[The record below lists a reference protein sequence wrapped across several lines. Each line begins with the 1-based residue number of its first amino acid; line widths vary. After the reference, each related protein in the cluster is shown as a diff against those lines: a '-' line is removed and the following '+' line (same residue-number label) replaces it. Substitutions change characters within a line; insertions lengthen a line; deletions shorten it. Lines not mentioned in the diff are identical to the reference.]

1 MAEKQF
7 DFSIIMEDESPS
19 SSVPK
24 DVWGAIPIKEDKKG
38 PKTIAMV
45 LFFGAIL
52 ILFQSYQ
59 DFLLHS
65 SEDISDEEVE
75 TLLETPN
82 SQSDVQI
89 TEEQY
94 QQFHDD
100 ARDSN
105 GFIIRAIGL
114 GIAGVLVLVGSINTF
129 RLKQTGPV
137 ISTTGATIGLI
148 SGVYG
153 SQLIRLASD
162 ENLSGALLLTYE
174 IFVYLCGV
182 CMFVC
187 GAFAALPMINA
198 RARKAMKGNFW
209 SNVELVNPNEVNE
222 SEE

>member
-1 MAEKQF
+1 
-7 DFSIIMEDESPS
+7 
-19 SSVPK
+19 
-24 DVWGAIPIKEDKKG
+24 
-38 PKTIAMV
+38 MV
-45 LFFGAIL
+45 LFLGAIL
-52 ILFQSYQ
+52 VLFQSYQ

-114 GIAGVLVLVGSINTF
+114 GIAGTLILVGSINTF
-129 RLKQTGPV
+129 RLKQTGPI

-162 ENLSGALLLTYE
+162 ERPRTFRQRAYCLFKFLL
-174 IFVYLCGV
+174 F
-182 CMFVC
+182 
-187 GAFAALPMINA
+187 
-198 RARKAMKGNFW
+198 
-209 SNVELVNPNEVNE
+209 
-222 SEE
+222 

>member
-1 MAEKQF
+1 MTEKQF
-7 DFSIIMEDESPS
+7 DFSIIIEDESPS

-24 DVWGAIPIKEDKKG
+24 DVWGGIPIKEDKKG

-45 LFFGAIL
+45 LFFGAIM

-65 SEDISDEEVE
+65 SEDISDKEVE

-114 GIAGVLVLVGSINTF
+114 GIAGTMVLVGSINTF

-137 ISTTGATIGLI
+137 IATTGATIGLI

-153 SQLIRLASD
+153 LSLIH
-162 ENLSGALLLTYE
+162 
-174 IFVYLCGV
+174 I
-182 CMFVC
+182 
-187 GAFAALPMINA
+187 
-198 RARKAMKGNFW
+198 
-209 SNVELVNPNEVNE
+209 
-222 SEE
+222 